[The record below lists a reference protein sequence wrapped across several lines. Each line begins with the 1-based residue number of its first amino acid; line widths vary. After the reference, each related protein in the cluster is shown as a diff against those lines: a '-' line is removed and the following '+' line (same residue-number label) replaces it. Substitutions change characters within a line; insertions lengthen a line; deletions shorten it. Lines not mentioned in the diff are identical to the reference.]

1 MKNYISR
8 REFLKRISIGGSA
21 VFVPL
26 TFVRDR
32 LDDTTFILY
41 SNDAERD
48 IRELTKA
55 ICRDFGLKAKFSGHK
70 IDLDGS
76 HRSYRAIFFQEIF
89 SGVKPDLTI
98 VQSDEVIDPS
108 KSGMKNVRRFLHS
121 LRKGKPSR
129 YKIWISVKRR
139 NILNILAGLEP
150 NTNKVEIFA
159 NGKKVEEFDILKN
172 DKVRESMIHRIVRNE
187 HLEAYEPYL
196 TKMDNK
202 ELARQLIEGGE
213 MVKNNLTRFLDPDR
227 FSLKPLHNFF
237 FTRDASMTV
246 NNKVLIAKMA
256 SKVRDRES
264 LIMENIF
271 PQGDFAGH

>member
-121 LRKGKPSR
+121 LRKGKLSR
-129 YKIWISVKRR
+129 HKIWISVKRR

-172 DKVRESMIHRIVRNE
+172 YREIVVNGYAGKTVLENRNGKVRIVESACKHRNCI
-187 HLEAYEPYL
+187 YEGFRTHGKIICAP
-196 TKMDNK
+196 
-202 ELARQLIEGGE
+202 
-213 MVKNNLTRFLDPDR
+213 
-227 FSLKPLHNFF
+227 
-237 FTRDASMTV
+237 
-246 NNKVLIAKMA
+246 NKVYVKLP
-256 SKVRDRES
+256 DYN
-264 LIMENIF
+264 NI
-271 PQGDFAGH
+271 DAVTL